1 MYFTK
6 DSLLQILRYVF
17 NSIKYSNCINKLFKS
32 LTIKQPYYLQALQA
46 EMSAPTQFKG
56 RLNELLSQVRL
67 QSQASAMSGGGEKYN
82 MDPFLIS
89 DIRALLKQQQDGLQV
104 NQPFCVLL
112 ILLCKQSLT
121 YFVAAVLIEFCVRC

>member
-1 MYFTK
+1 
-6 DSLLQILRYVF
+6 
-17 NSIKYSNCINKLFKS
+17 
-32 LTIKQPYYLQALQA
+32 
-46 EMSAPTQFKG
+46 MSAPTQFKG

-104 NQPFCVLL
+104 NNLAFYF
-112 ILLCKQSLT
+112 LT
-121 YFVAAVLIEFCVRC
+121 YLFSSNFGYLN